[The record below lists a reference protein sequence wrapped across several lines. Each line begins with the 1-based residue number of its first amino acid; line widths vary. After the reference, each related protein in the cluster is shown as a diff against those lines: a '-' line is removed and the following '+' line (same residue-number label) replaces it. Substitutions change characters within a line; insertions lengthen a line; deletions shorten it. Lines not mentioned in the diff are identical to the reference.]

1 MAYVSR
7 FWTINGRF
15 LAQRRTGV
23 QRYAYE
29 IVRHLDELLAAGHPL
44 TRGLRME
51 LLVPPDATE
60 PIDLNAIRVRET
72 GWLRGHCWEQ
82 VVLPAKARGPLLN
95 LCNTGPL
102 AKSNQLVCIHDL
114 NTRVCPESYSRAF
127 RTLYGVLM
135 PTLGR
140 TARRIVTVSQYSA
153 DALVRHGICARE
165 KIVVIPNGHEHALRW
180 TPQHSAATH
189 AAAGPDTIVLIGSTI
204 PHKNVRLIL
213 GMAERL
219 AQAGLRLAVVGA
231 RDRSVFGGVAEMGD
245 AANIAWLGRLS
256 DAELAALLSNSLC
269 LAFPS
274 LVEGFGLPPLE
285 AMALGCPVVVSDRAS
300 LPEVCGEAALYAAPD
315 SPDAWLG
322 TFMRLRRSPTLRAR
336 MIARGRRRAGE
347 FRWENAATIYLAEM
361 ARIDG
366 VAYQRSMPALAAC
379 AN

>member
-114 NTRVCPESYSRAF
+114 NTRAYPRSYSLPFRAF
-127 RTLYGVLM
+127 YRALL
-135 PTLGR
+135 PLLGR
-140 TARRIVTVSQYSA
+140 VAGSIATVSEYSA
-153 DALVRHGICARE
+153 GELVRHGICQRD
-165 KIVVIPNGHEHALRW
+165 KIIVIPNGHEHALRW
-180 TPQHSAATH
+180 APGHMRSTTSSSKRN
-189 AAAGPDTIVLIGSTI
+189 TIALIGSTI
-204 PHKNVRLIL
+204 PHKNVRLII
-213 GMAERL
+213 GMAREL
-219 AQAGLRLAVVGA
+219 AAAGLNLAVVGA
-231 RDRSVFGGVAEMGD
+231 RHPSVFASDTQGPPSQNV
-245 AANIAWLGRLS
+245 AWLGSLS
-256 DAELAALLSNSLC
+256 DEELSALLNDCLC

-274 LVEGFGLPPLE
+274 FVEGFGLPPLE
-285 AMALGCPVVVSDRAS
+285 AMALGCPVVVSDRSS
-300 LPEVCGEAALYAAPD
+300 LPEVCGDAAIYA
-315 SPDAWLG
+315 SPDDPKAW
-322 TFMRLRRSPTLRAR
+322 FNSFVRLQTVPGLRSQ
-336 MIARGRRRAGE
+336 MIERGRRRAAQ
-347 FRWENAATIYLAEM
+347 FRWRRSAELYLTAM
-361 ARIDG
+361 AVADG
-366 VAYQRSMPALAAC
+366 VKGETQSLAISDLVA
-379 AN
+379 